1 MERRQKYL
9 EEVLKRQQR
18 QIFKIS
24 KELEIHR
31 DFLNLQFES
40 FMDFLFQNG
49 GQIIQ
54 VAGKDG
60 HDEETGMFFAMKK
73 ERNNGAKEERNE
85 EGDEEYAED
94 EREGEMSNGHRKE
107 SHDGGDTEDGEP
119 LPAPQAILGSPSAD
133 FSSEE
138 NAESNGPFQKL
149 NGSRHHHNQDRE
161 QGRGHNSRRSSQNVV
176 SSSDAQNNGDV
187 DFEEV
192 DSSGEYDDSG
202 DMNANPEMMKY
213 DMNHFMFS
221 HFLDGNGEEENGMD
235 DSYNDEELGIY
246 DGDDDLGMMETSRA
260 IVTGRQLPWSNN
272 VSNRNSSSN
281 SHHHH
286 QKPANNSVPLP
297 MTNAPHNERTCRYCG
312 KTFHWKQ
319 SWVIH
324 ERTHTGEKP
333 YLCKCGKAFSQKSNM
348 NTHAKS
354 CAQAMTAQ
362 KGKTTVFQMK
372 CSHCQKMF
380 THKKNLDLH
389 VEKFHPEVLNL
400 SVKPSSS
407 SSSPTS
413 SHYHNN
419 GNVDAELSA
428 AAAARAQAA
437 ENAAILQ
444 ILKSAKYASSQV
456 TNNSSSMNNSQHG
469 GGSVSPSSLNNSNS
483 NSGDMSDDRNGRYP
497 CPYCPKR
504 FPVKGTLERHLRV
517 HTGEKPFQCSQ
528 CGKRF
533 TQKGSVK
540 LHLERVHRYAVSNQ

>member
-1 MERRQKYL
+1 
-9 EEVLKRQQR
+9 
-18 QIFKIS
+18 
-24 KELEIHR
+24 
-31 DFLNLQFES
+31 
-40 FMDFLFQNG
+40 MDFLFQNG
-49 GQIIQ
+49 GQMIQ
-54 VAGKDG
+54 VSGKDG
-60 HDEETGMFFAMKK
+60 HDDETGMFFPMKK
-73 ERNNGAKEERNE
+73 DRNNGAKVERNHDRE
-85 EGDEEYAED
+85 EEDADGDERD
-94 EREGEMSNGHRKE
+94 GEMNGNRKE
-107 SHDGGDTEDGEP
+107 SQDGGDTEDGEP
-119 LPAPQAILGSPSAD
+119 LPPPQAILGSPSAD
-133 FSSEE
+133 YSEE
-138 NAESNGPFQKL
+138 NVESNGPFHKL
-149 NGSRHHHNQDRE
+149 NGSRHRNQDHG

-176 SSSDAQNNGDV
+176 SSSDAQNGDV

-202 DMNANPEMMKY
+202 DVNANPEMMKY

-221 HFLDGNGEEENGMD
+221 HFLDGGGEENGMD

-246 DGDDDLGMMETSRA
+246 DGDDNDDLGMMETSRA
-260 IVTGRQLPWSNN
+260 IVTGRQLPWANN
-272 VSNRNSSSN
+272 NRNSSTN
-281 SHHHH
+281 SQQN
-286 QKPANNSVPLP
+286 QKPGNSSAPLP

-413 SHYHNN
+413 SHYHN
-419 GNVDAELSA
+419 GGLTEADLSA

-444 ILKSAKYASSQV
+444 ILKSAKYASSQSQV
-456 TNNSSSMNNSQHG
+456 TNNSSSNIQPPSRSM
-469 GGSVSPSSLNNSNS
+469 SPSDSLNGNS

-517 HTGEKPFQCSQ
+517 HTGEKPFLCGI
-528 CGKRF
+528 CGKAF

-540 LHLERVHRYAVSNQ
+540 LHLERVHRHVSNQ